1 MRLDGILDKA
11 PDRYKVA
18 IVLSRRVLQL
28 QQGSYP
34 LIETREKNPIAIA
47 LEEMAQGKIA
57 VNVPVA

>member
-34 LIETREKNPIAIA
+34 LVETKEKNPIAIA
-47 LEEMAQGKIA
+47 LEEMAQGKII
-57 VNVPVA
+57 VNMPVA

>member
-1 MRLDGILDKA
+1 MRLDGILDKS
-11 PDRYKVA
+11 PDRYKLA

-47 LEEMAQGKIA
+47 LEEMAQGKIT
-57 VNVPVA
+57 VSVPVA